1 MTTYSDMVT
10 LLLVFFVLL
19 FSFSVINVVKFQRFL
34 ASFQGVGILERGTDI
49 LQETEPTPNP
59 YAEAEPNFIDPAAL
73 AQAREMMET
82 YQSLQNFLAQNGLE
96 DMVEVRYEEGGVA
109 LDIKERILFDS
120 GKADLK
126 PEAMVVLD
134 KLATFLDKLPNSIRV
149 EGHTDN
155 RPINT
160 PEFPSNWELSAARAI
175 RVIRYFIEKHGLE
188 PARFTAVGHG
198 EYRPLVP
205 NDSPENMAQ
214 NRRVVI
220 LLGATRQQ

>member
-34 ASFQGVGILERGTDI
+34 ASFQGIGILERGTDI

-73 AQAREMMET
+73 AQAREIMET
-82 YQSLQNFLAQNGLE
+82 YQSVQNFLAQNGLE